1 MTTALKPIS
10 TKIAAPGSVMAELC
24 NITKTFSVTGG
35 RELKVLDQIDL
46 AIHEGELLALLGQS
60 GSGKSTLLRCLTGLT
75 TPTTGRVIAYEKVLN
90 GINPDAAI
98 VFQTFALYPWLTVEE
113 NVGVGLMSK
122 KVLTRAEKEA
132 AVEKAIDL
140 IGLNNYHDA
149 YPREI
154 SGGMRQRVGIARALV
169 AEPKILCLDEAFS
182 ALDVLTAENLR
193 NEVVTLWKE
202 QATSLKSIFMVTHN
216 IEEAVEM
223 ATRICVL
230 FPHPGRLGLVM
241 ENNLSYPRNP
251 HDAEFERLVNVIHET
266 IRMQALPDHPPEP
279 ALVSGRPI
287 SRARARLESI
297 PTVPVGRVLGLL
309 SILQDHPELDN
320 IYDIANEIGKEYS
333 ETISL
338 LKAAEILEF
347 VDTPKDE
354 VRFTELGK
362 KFINAD
368 SDTRKQIFAEQVRK
382 LRLFHIILA
391 YLEIQ
396 EEIDRETVMKDIA
409 TALPY
414 EDPEKILETMIAWG
428 RYAGLMDYDTN
439 TEMVIRP
446 EKEEEEEEEKKKETE
461 VKGQDLQQ
469 PRT

>member
-1 MTTALKPIS
+1 
-10 TKIAAPGSVMAELC
+10 
-24 NITKTFSVTGG
+24 
-35 RELKVLDQIDL
+35 
-46 AIHEGELLALLGQS
+46 
-60 GSGKSTLLRCLTGLT
+60 
-75 TPTTGRVIAYEKVLN
+75 
-90 GINPDAAI
+90 
-98 VFQTFALYPWLTVEE
+98 
-113 NVGVGLMSK
+113 
-122 KVLTRAEKEA
+122 
-132 AVEKAIDL
+132 
-140 IGLNNYHDA
+140 
-149 YPREI
+149 
-154 SGGMRQRVGIARALV
+154 
-169 AEPKILCLDEAFS
+169 
-182 ALDVLTAENLR
+182 LDVLTAENLR

-461 VKGQDLQQ
+461 VKGQDLQ
-469 PRT
+469 

>member
-1 MTTALKPIS
+1 
-10 TKIAAPGSVMAELC
+10 MAELC
-24 NITKTFSVTGG
+24 HITKTFSIAGA
-35 RELKVLDQIDL
+35 RELKVLDHIDL

-75 TPTTGRVIAYEKVLN
+75 VPTTGRVVAYEKVLD

-98 VFQTFALYPWLTVEE
+98 VFQTFALYPWLTVEQ

-122 KVLTRAEKEA
+122 KLLTRAEKAA
-132 AVEKAIDL
+132 AVDKAIDL

-241 ENNLSYPRNP
+241 ENNLAYPRNP
-251 HDAEFERLVNVIHET
+251 HDAEFEQLVNVIHET
-266 IRMQALPDHPPEP
+266 IRMQALPDLPPEP
-279 ALVSGRPI
+279 APVSGRPI
-287 SRARARLESI
+287 SRARARMESI

-354 VRFTELGK
+354 VRFTELGM

-391 YLEIQ
+391 YLEVQ

-414 EDPEKILETMIAWG
+414 ENPEKILETMIAWG
-428 RYAGLMDYDTN
+428 RYAGLIDYDTN

-446 EKEEEEEEEKKKETE
+446 EKEEEEAQEETE
-461 VKGQDLQQ
+461 VRG
-469 PRT
+469 

>member
-1 MTTALKPIS
+1 MATALKPSS
-10 TKIAAPGSVMAELC
+10 TETAVQRPVIAELC
-24 NITKTFSVTGG
+24 NITKTFSVAGG

-75 TPTTGRVIAYEKVLN
+75 TPTSGRVMAYDKVLE
-90 GINPDAAI
+90 GINPYAAI
-98 VFQTFALYPWLTVEE
+98 VFQTFALYPWLTVEQ
-113 NVGVGLMSK
+113 NVAVGLMSK
-122 KVLTRAEKEA
+122 PLTKAEKEA

-193 NEVVTLWKE
+193 NEVITLWKE
-202 QATSLKSIFMVTHN
+202 EEATSLKSIFMVTHN

-241 ENNLSYPRNP
+241 ENNLAYPRNP
-251 HDAEFERLVNVIHET
+251 HDPEFERLVNVIHET
-266 IRMQALPDHPPEP
+266 ITMQALPDHPPEP
-279 ALVSGRPI
+279 APISGRPI

-297 PTVPVGRVLGLL
+297 PTVPVSRILGLL

-320 IYDIANEIGKEYS
+320 IYDIANEIGKDFG

-338 LKAAEILEF
+338 VKAAEILEF

-354 VRFTELGK
+354 VRFTDLGR
-362 KFINAD
+362 KFIDAD
-368 SDTRKQIFAEQVRK
+368 SETRTQIFAEQVKK
-382 LRLFHIILA
+382 LRLFHIILS
-391 YLEIQ
+391 YLEVQ
-396 EEIDRETVMKDIA
+396 EEIDRETVMKDIS

-414 EDPEKILETMIAWG
+414 ENPEKILETMIAWG
-428 RYAGLMDYDTN
+428 RYAGLMDYDAN
-439 TEMVIRP
+439 TEMLCRP
-446 EKEEEEEEEKKKETE
+446 EIEAEEKEKEAE
-461 VKGQDLQQ
+461 VSG
-469 PRT
+469 